1 VDAYVFEAELD
12 EFPEVSRWIA
22 VRGDQT
28 LVDLHEGL
36 RNAFE
41 WWDDHLY
48 AFWLDGEFW
57 GSHESEYAAPHEP
70 EPVTRT
76 ADVALDRLG
85 LAPGQEIAYLFDL
98 GDEWRVRLRLA
109 EIPPADAAET
119 YPVTLEKRGKAPP
132 QYAIPDEEELGAG
145 D

>member
-12 EFPEVSRWIA
+12 EFPEVSRVIA
-22 VRGDQT
+22 IRGDQT

-57 GSHESEYAAPHEP
+57 GSHESEYAAPHES
-70 EPVTRT
+70 EPGTKT
-76 ADVALDRLG
+76 ADIALDRLG
-85 LAPGQEIAYLFDL
+85 LASGQEIAYLFDF

-109 EIPPADAAET
+109 EIRPADAAET
-119 YPVTLEKRGKAPP
+119 YPVALEKRGKAPP

>member
-12 EFPEVSRWIA
+12 EFPEVSRVIA
-22 VRGDQT
+22 IRGDQT
-28 LVDLHEGL
+28 LGDLHEGL

-48 AFWLDGEFW
+48 AFWLDGEFS
-57 GSHESEYAAPHEP
+57 GSHESEYTAPHEP
-70 EPVTRT
+70 EPATRT

-85 LAPGQEIAYLFDL
+85 LASGQEIAYLLDF

-109 EIPPADAAET
+109 EIRPADEAET
-119 YPVTLEKRGKAPP
+119 YR
-132 QYAIPDEEELGAG
+132 
-145 D
+145 